1 MSGEETFAVKNI
13 TGVRQRLPGLKV
25 LEPGV
30 WTQIPRSRAIELRT
44 KGIVEVRLPK
54 ALCDTYSWRDERG
67 NPSLYWMS
75 PFSVGDGYAT
85 AAEAMVHALVK
96 QGVKLDVRQCWFG
109 DPEGLRRET
118 VEMLKAPLGPPK
130 LVGVCMATP
139 GEFEKL
145 PTPYK
150 VGWTMYESTAPLHR
164 HPQWKAQCNGVDLL
178 LVPCEWV
185 AEVYRTFV
193 RRPVRVAPLAIK
205 ELFCRPVRKHPRRD
219 FVVGTWG
226 GLTLRKSPL
235 ETIEVFQKAFPRA
248 EYPYVRLVLK
258 TRVGLLGGDIH
269 SIPRL
274 PNDSRIQV
282 VDETWLPKRLL
293 RFVDSIDVGVFLTHS
308 EGFGLPA
315 RECIARGCPTVLTD
329 CTGHTPVCDDRFM
342 WPIRTTG
349 MEATPKVMGG
359 QWYVPDWDQAVETLR
374 WLYYNREEAF
384 RRSYAGA
391 WWFLWEHGPVVAARR
406 FLEVLEEANPGG
418 HYITPDAGVS

>member
-1 MSGEETFAVKNI
+1 VGKETFDVKNI
-13 TGVRQRLPGLKV
+13 TGKRKRYPGLQV

-30 WTQIPRSRAIELRT
+30 WTPVPQSIAIALRA
-44 KGIVEVRLPK
+44 KGVVEVRLPK
-54 ALCDTYSWRDERG
+54 ELCETYSWRDGEG

-85 AAEAMVHALVK
+85 AAEAMVHALVG
-96 QGVKLDVRQCWFG
+96 QGTKLDVRQCWFG
-109 DPEGLRRET
+109 DSKGLQQET
-118 VEMLKAPLGPPK
+118 LRMLKAPLGKPK

-145 PTPYK
+145 PTPFK
-150 VGWTMYESTAPLHR
+150 VGWTMYESTDPLRR
-164 HPQWKAQCNGVDLL
+164 HPQWREQCNGVDLL

-193 RRPVRVAPLAIK
+193 QRPVRVVPLTVK
-205 ELFCRPVRKHPRRD
+205 SLFCKPVRKQPRRD

-235 ETIEVFQKAFPRA
+235 ETIDVFQKAFPKA
-248 EYPYVRLVLK
+248 KYPHCRLVLK
-258 TRVGLLGGDIH
+258 TRVGLLGGNTH
-269 SIPRL
+269 SIPAL
-274 PNDSRIQV
+274 PSDARIQV
-282 VDETWLPKRLL
+282 IDETWPLERLL
-293 RFVDSIDVGVFLTHS
+293 HFIDSIDVGIFLTHA

-315 RECIARGCPTVLTD
+315 RESIARGCPTVLTS
-329 CTGHTPVCDDRFM
+329 CTGHTPVCDARFM

-349 MEATPKVMGG
+349 MEATPSVMGG
-359 QWYVPDWDQAVETLR
+359 DWYTPDWDHAVETLR

-391 WWFLWEHGPVVAARR
+391 WWFLWEHGPAVVARR
-406 FLEVLEEANPGG
+406 FLDILEEVDPSG
-418 HYITPDAGVS
+418 YYRTRT